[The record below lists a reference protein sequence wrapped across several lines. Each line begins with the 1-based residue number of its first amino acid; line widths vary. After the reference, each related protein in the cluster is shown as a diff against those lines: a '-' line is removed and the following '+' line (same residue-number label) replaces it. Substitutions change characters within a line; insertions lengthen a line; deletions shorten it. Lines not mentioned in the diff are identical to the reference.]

1 MLNYTYQ
8 ARSNEGA
15 LVSGDMQ
22 ADRREIVISALKQ
35 KGYYPLSVQL
45 QGKIAAVMS
54 KNAALGSRVSV
65 RDKAIFT
72 HQLATLLRA
81 GMRLSIALKTLA
93 KQTENKYLASVIQQL
108 HNDIEQSSSLSQAMA
123 KHPRVFSSVY
133 TAIVTAAE
141 TAGSLP
147 ETLAVLTAQ
156 LKARASINAR
166 VRAALVYPIFLLVVS
181 AAVVAVL
188 TTFVIPKFI
197 QLFVNVNQKLPL
209 PTRILIAAT
218 HGIQQFWWLL
228 IIAIAVIAALVLLA
242 LRDKNVRLS
251 IHRCLLKIPIAGAL
265 NQKLQLAR
273 FARTLGSLLNGGVR
287 IIEAIDTTKATTSNT
302 AFAAEIAN
310 IEQAILKGSTLT
322 KAVTQQEF
330 FSEISANMI
339 AVGED
344 TGTLPEMLLELAQMY
359 DEQCESAINSMT
371 NLLGPI
377 MIVLLGLI
385 IGFVVMAILLPI
397 FETSTMIA

>member
-1 MLNYTYQ
+1 MLNYIYQ

-22 ADRREIVISALKQ
+22 ADRRENVISALKQ

-45 QGKIAAVMS
+45 QSKIAAVMS

-72 HQLATLLRA
+72 HQLATLLHA

-147 ETLAVLTAQ
+147 ETLAVLTVQ

-197 QLFVNVNQKLPL
+197 QLFVNVDQKLPL
-209 PTRILIAAT
+209 PTKILIAAT
-218 HGIQQFWWLL
+218 HGIQQFWWLC
-228 IIAIAVIAALVLLA
+228 IIAIAVIAALVLIA

-302 AFAAEIAN
+302 TFAAEIAN

>member
-1 MLNYTYQ
+1 MLNYVYQ

-22 ADRREIVISALKQ
+22 ADNRETVISALKQ
-35 KGYYPLSVQL
+35 KGYYPLRVQL
-45 QGKIAAVMS
+45 QGKIAAVIS

-65 RDKAIFT
+65 RDRAVFT

-93 KQTENKYLASVIQQL
+93 KQTENKYFASVIQQL

>member
-1 MLNYTYQ
+1 MQSYIYK
-8 ARSNEGA
+8 ARNNEG
-15 LVSGDMQ
+15 LLICGDMQ
-22 ADRREIVISALKQ
+22 AQHRENVISALKQ
-35 KGYYPLSVQL
+35 KGYYPLSVHL
-45 QGKIAAVMS
+45 QGKFAAVIS
-54 KNAALGSRVSV
+54 RNTALGARVST

-72 HQLATLLRA
+72 HQLVTLLHA
-81 GMRLSIALKTLA
+81 GVRLSIALKTLA

-133 TAIVTAAE
+133 TAIVAAAE
-141 TAGSLP
+141 TAGSLC

-166 VRAALVYPIFLLVVS
+166 IRAAMVYPIFLLVVS
-181 AAVVAVL
+181 AIVVAVL

-209 PTRILIAAT
+209 PTKILVTAT
-218 HGIQQFWWLL
+218 NGIQNFWWVL
-228 IIAIAVIAALVLLA
+228 IIAVTAIILLA
-242 LRDKNVRLS
+242 IVTLRDNKVRLS
-251 IHRCLLKIPIAGAL
+251 MHRFLLKAPLLGPL

-287 IIEAIDTTKATTSNT
+287 IIEAIDTTKATTTNL
-302 AFAAEIAN
+302 AFAAQIAD
-310 IEQAILKGSTLT
+310 IEQAVLKGSTFT
-322 KAVTQQEF
+322 KAVSRQES
-330 FSEISANMI
+330 FSEIFANMI

-344 TGTLPEMLLELAQMY
+344 TGTMPEMLLELAQMY
-359 DEQCESAINSMT
+359 DQQCESAIGSMT

-397 FETSTMIA
+397 FQASTIVT